1 VKKIIIVGIAVFL
14 TACGATKQVAT
25 PPPQPMQNADLVLE
39 KTAYPM
45 SRNETV
51 NAAMECESGGM
62 RAVIVTAK
70 RRVGTAVSD
79 IVIDVYCAPRYKLTL
94 Y

>member
-1 VKKIIIVGIAVFL
+1 VKKVIIVGIAVLL
-14 TACGATKQVAT
+14 TACGTTQQVT
-25 PPPQPMQNADLVLE
+25 PPPQPMQNADLILD

>member
-1 VKKIIIVGIAVFL
+1 MKIVTIVCVVALL
-14 TACGATKQVAT
+14 TACGTTQQVP
-25 PPPQPMQNADLVLE
+25 PPPQPMQNADLILD

-51 NAAMECESGGM
+51 NAAMECEAGGM

-70 RRVGTAVSD
+70 RRVGTAISD

>member
-1 VKKIIIVGIAVFL
+1 MKKVIIVGIAVLL
-14 TACGATKQVAT
+14 TACGTTQQVT
-25 PPPQPMQNADLVLE
+25 PPPQPMQNADLILD

>member
-1 VKKIIIVGIAVFL
+1 VKKIIIVGIAVLL
-14 TACGATKQVAT
+14 TACGTTQQIT
-25 PPPQPMQNADLVLE
+25 PPPQPMQNADLVLD

-51 NAAMECESGGM
+51 NAAMECEAGGM

-70 RRVGTAVSD
+70 RRVGTVVSD

>member
-1 VKKIIIVGIAVFL
+1 MKKVIIVGIAVLL
-14 TACGATKQVAT
+14 TACGTTQQVT
-25 PPPQPMQNADLVLE
+25 PPQPMQNADLILD

>member
-1 VKKIIIVGIAVFL
+1 MKKVIIVGIAVLL
-14 TACGATKQVAT
+14 TACGTTQQVT
-25 PPPQPMQNADLVLE
+25 PPPQPMQNAELVLD

-70 RRVGTAVSD
+70 RRVGTVVSD

>member
-1 VKKIIIVGIAVFL
+1 MKKIIIVGIAVLL
-14 TACGATKQVAT
+14 TACGTTQQVT
-25 PPPQPMQNADLVLE
+25 PPPQPMQNADLVLD

>member
-1 VKKIIIVGIAVFL
+1 MKIVTIVCVAALL
-14 TACGATKQVAT
+14 TACGTTQQIT
-25 PPPQPMQNADLVLE
+25 PPPQPMQNAELVLD

-51 NAAMECESGGM
+51 NAAMECEAGGM

-70 RRVGTAVSD
+70 RRVGTVVSD
-79 IVIDVYCAPRYKLTL
+79 VVIDVYCAPRYKLTL

>member
-1 VKKIIIVGIAVFL
+1 
-14 TACGATKQVAT
+14 
-25 PPPQPMQNADLVLE
+25 
-39 KTAYPM
+39 M

-51 NAAMECESGGM
+51 NAAMECEAGGM

-70 RRVGTAVSD
+70 RRVGTVVSD

>member
-1 VKKIIIVGIAVFL
+1 VKKVIIVGIAVLL
-14 TACGATKQVAT
+14 TACGTTQQVT
-25 PPPQPMQNADLVLE
+25 PPPQPMQNAELVLD

-70 RRVGTAVSD
+70 RRVGTVVSD

>member
-1 VKKIIIVGIAVFL
+1 VKKIIIVGIAVLL
-14 TACGATKQVAT
+14 TACGTTQQVT
-25 PPPQPMQNADLVLE
+25 PPPQPMQNADLVLD